1 MLWMA
6 LEARTMMSQTT
17 VEIRVV
23 DDAALVA
30 LAALYAVGLLASL
43 VALAAIVRKAGYS
56 GWWILVAPVPLLNV
70 VMLCVFAAS
79 RWPVLRALEASG
91 ERPTGFEQPAP
102 PPPPPPP

>member
-1 MLWMA
+1 MWLA
-6 LEARTMMSQTT
+6 QTT

-30 LAALYAVGLLASL
+30 LAALYGVSLLVCLIAAV
-43 VALAAIVRKAGYS
+43 AIVRKAGYS

-79 RWPVLRALEASG
+79 RWPVLRTRQASR
-91 ERPTGFEQPAP
+91 ESPTRSEQPAPPTP
-102 PPPPPPP
+102 PPPPPP

>member
-1 MLWMA
+1 MWLG
-6 LEARTMMSQTT
+6 QTT

-30 LAALYAVGLLASL
+30 LAALYGVSLLVCLIA
-43 VALAAIVRKAGYS
+43 AAAIVRKAGYS

-79 RWPVLRALEASG
+79 RWPVLRTLQASR
-91 ERPTGFEQPAP
+91 EPPTGFEQPAP
-102 PPPPPPP
+102 PTPPPPPPPSP